1 MRKYALLIALL
12 YTCVFVHAQEDTASR
27 NLEEAVVYTNKFA
40 EKKKNLAQ
48 KIDVITAAVI
58 ARYNSQ
64 NTGDL
69 LIGTGNVFVQKS
81 QQGGSSPVVRGF
93 EASRV
98 LLLVD
103 GVRMNN
109 AIYRAGH
116 LQNVITV
123 DQNMLERA
131 EVMYGPSST
140 IHGSDALGG
149 AIQFRTKSPLLATSG
164 KTLIKGSAFAR
175 YSTANQEKTGHA
187 DLSIGGSK
195 LAWLQSYT
203 FSEFGDMKMGSNYPD
218 RYPDFG
224 RRSRYIETV
233 NGVDQVVANKDD
245 RVQKFSGYSQW
256 DITQKLLFKQSDKV
270 SHKLNLQYSNSTD
283 VPRYDRLQDIRNFGG
298 SIGTTLR
305 YAEWYYGPQTRI
317 MGAYELNVSKLGFFD
332 EFKTILSYQ
341 DIKESRQQRE
351 YLRYDR
357 FDSRRE
363 HIKVIGF
370 TVDGRMT
377 RGQNELTLGID
388 GQLNDLK
395 SVADRTNLTT
405 GVKTKLDSRY
415 PNGDNNMNY
424 FGAYAQHLLK
434 SKNGKLVL
442 NDGLRVQT
450 VSLRSTISDN
460 SFFNFP
466 FTEIRQKPF
475 AVTGNAGLVFIPSEE
490 FRFTSSLSSGFR
502 APNIDD
508 AARIFESSTA
518 TRRVIIPNPDIDPEY
533 TYNFDLGLVYNV
545 KNKVRFELTGFY
557 TLFRNAIALAPFQ
570 LNGQDSIVYNTVKS
584 AVYANQ
590 NVNKA
595 FVRGL
600 NARLKVELSKSLTW
614 DNTISQTYGR
624 FVNPDKTKKPLDH
637 IPPVF
642 GKSSLMYNA
651 KKTNVEF
658 FMQFNGWKKIKD
670 YNPDGED
677 NGQYATAEGM
687 PSWMTLNLRG
697 SYNFKKY
704 LTVQAGIENILDR
717 NYRYFA
723 SGFSAPGRNFYLAL
737 RTNF

>member
-1 MRKYALLIALL
+1 
-12 YTCVFVHAQEDTASR
+12 
-27 NLEEAVVYTNKFA
+27 
-40 EKKKNLAQ
+40 
-48 KIDVITAAVI
+48 
-58 ARYNSQ
+58 
-64 NTGDL
+64 
-69 LIGTGNVFVQKS
+69 
-81 QQGGSSPVVRGF
+81 
-93 EASRV
+93 
-98 LLLVD
+98 
-103 GVRMNN
+103 
-109 AIYRAGH
+109 
-116 LQNVITV
+116 
-123 DQNMLERA
+123 
-131 EVMYGPSST
+131 
-140 IHGSDALGG
+140 
-149 AIQFRTKSPLLATSG
+149 
-164 KTLIKGSAFAR
+164 
-175 YSTANQEKTGHA
+175 
-187 DLSIGGSK
+187 
-195 LAWLQSYT
+195 
-203 FSEFGDMKMGSNYPD
+203 
-218 RYPDFG
+218 
-224 RRSRYIETV
+224 
-233 NGVDQVVANKDD
+233 
-245 RVQKFSGYSQW
+245 
-256 DITQKLLFKQSDKV
+256 
-270 SHKLNLQYSNSTD
+270 
-283 VPRYDRLQDIRNFGG
+283 
-298 SIGTTLR
+298 
-305 YAEWYYGPQTRI
+305 

>member
-1 MRKYALLIALL
+1 MRKSTGLIAMLCAAITL
-12 YTCVFVHAQEDTASR
+12 TAQEDTTAK
-27 NLEEAVVYTNKFA
+27 NLEEAVVYSNKFA

-48 KIDVITAAVI
+48 KTDVITARTI
-58 ARYNSQ
+58 ASFNAQ

-69 LIGTGNVFVQKS
+69 LINTGNVFVQKS
-81 QQGGSSPVVRGF
+81 QQGGSSPVLRGF

-131 EVMYGPSST
+131 EVLYGPSST

-149 AIQFRTKSPLLATSG
+149 AIQFRTKSPVLSPGEKLFT
-164 KTLIKGSAFAR
+164 KGTAFAR

-187 DLSIGGSK
+187 DFSIGGK
-195 LAWLQSYT
+195 KIAWLQSYT
-203 FSEFGDMKMGSNYPD
+203 YSDFGDMKMGSNYPD
-218 RYPDFG
+218 KYPDFG
-224 RRSRYIETV
+224 RRSRYILTAG
-233 NGVDQVVANKDD
+233 GVDNVVANSDD
-245 RVQKFSGYSQW
+245 RVQKYSGYTQW
-256 DITQKLLFKQSDKV
+256 DITQKLLFAQTDRIT
-270 SHKLNLQYSNSTD
+270 HKLNLQYSNSTNI
-283 VPRYDRLQDIRNFGG
+283 PRYDRLQDIRNFGG
-298 SIGTTLR
+298 STGTTLR
-305 YAEWYYGPQTRI
+305 YAEWYYGPQTRL
-317 MGAYELNVSKLGFFD
+317 MGSYELGIQHAGLFD
-332 EFKTILSYQ
+332 ELKAILSYQ

-351 YLRYDR
+351 YRRYDR

-370 TVDGRMT
+370 TIDGKIN
-377 RGQNELTLGID
+377 RGQNEITLGLD
-388 GQLNDLK
+388 GQLNDLT

-405 GVKTKLDSRY
+405 GVVSKLDSRY

-424 FGAYAQHLLK
+424 FGAYAQHILK
-434 SKNGKLVL
+434 SRNGKIVL
-442 NDGLRVQT
+442 NDGLRIQT
-450 VSLRSTISDN
+450 VSMHSTITDN

-466 FTEIRQKPF
+466 FTTIEQNPF
-475 AVTGNAGLVFIPSEE
+475 AVTGNVGLVVMPSDA

-508 AARIFESSTA
+508 ASRIFESSSA
-518 TRRVIIPNPDIDPEY
+518 QRRVILPNPDIRPEY
-533 TYNFDLGLVYNV
+533 TYNFDIGAAWNIEQ
-545 KNKVRFELTGFY
+545 KVLFEVTAFY

-570 LNGQDSIVYNTVKS
+570 LNGQDSILYNSVLS

-595 FVRGL
+595 YSRGL
-600 NARLKVELSKSLTW
+600 NGRLKVNFSATVSW
-614 DNTISQTYGR
+614 DNTITQTYGR
-624 FVNPDKTKKPLDH
+624 YVNADKTKKPLDH

-642 GKSSLMYNA
+642 GKSALRYNG
-651 KKTNVEF
+651 KKLDLEGF
-658 FMQFNGWKKIKD
+658 LLFNGWKRSKD

-677 NGQYATAEGM
+677 NGQYATADGM
-687 PSWMTLNLRG
+687 PSWMTLNFRA
-697 SYNFKKY
+697 SFTIKKY
-704 LTVQAGIENILDR
+704 LQLQAGVENILDR

-723 SGFSAPGRNFYLAL
+723 SGFSAPGRNFIIAL
-737 RTNF
+737 RSAF

>member
-12 YTCVFVHAQEDTASR
+12 YICVFVHAQEDTASK

-149 AIQFRTKSPLLATSG
+149 AIQFRTKSPLLATNG
-164 KTLIKGSAFAR
+164 KNLIKGSAFAR

-424 FGAYAQHLLK
+424 FGVYAQHLLK

-450 VSLRSTISDN
+450 VSLHSTISDN

-518 TRRVIIPNPDIDPEY
+518 TRRVIIPNPDIAPEY

-677 NGQYATAEGM
+677 NGQYATADGM

-697 SYNFKKY
+697 SYNFNKY

>member
-12 YTCVFVHAQEDTASR
+12 YTCTFARAQEDTASK
-27 NLEEAVVYTNKFA
+27 NLDEAVVYSNKFA

-69 LIGTGNVFVQKS
+69 LINTGNVFVQKS
-81 QQGGSSPVVRGF
+81 QQGGSSPVLRGF
-93 EASRV
+93 EASRL

-149 AIQFRTKSPLLATSG
+149 AIQLRTKPPVLSVDG
-164 KTLIKGSAFAR
+164 KTLIKGIAFTR
-175 YSTANQEKTGHA
+175 YSTVNQEKTGHA
-187 DLSIGGSK
+187 DLSIGGKK

-218 RYPDFG
+218 KYPDFG
-224 RRSRYIETV
+224 RRTRYIETV
-233 NGVDQVVANKDD
+233 NGVDRVVANKDD

-256 DITQKLLFKQSDKV
+256 DITQKLLFNQSDKV
-270 SHKLNLQYSNSTD
+270 SHKLNLQYSSSTD
-283 VPRYDRLQDIRNFGG
+283 IPRYDRLQDLRNFGG

-305 YAEWYYGPQTRI
+305 YAEWYYGPQTRV
-317 MGAYELNVSKLGFFD
+317 MGSYELNIAKAGFLD
-332 EFKTILSYQ
+332 EFRTILSYQ

-370 TVDGRMT
+370 TIDGRMT

-388 GQLNDLK
+388 GQLNDLT
-395 SVADRTNLTT
+395 SVADRTNLNT
-405 GVKTKLDSRY
+405 GVVSKLDSRY

-424 FGAYAQHLLK
+424 LGAYAQHLLK

-450 VSLRSTISDN
+450 VNLHSTISDN

-466 FTEIRQKPF
+466 FTEIRQKPL
-475 AVTGNAGLVFIPSEE
+475 AVTGYAF
-490 FRFTSSLSSGFR
+490 
-502 APNIDD
+502 
-508 AARIFESSTA
+508 
-518 TRRVIIPNPDIDPEY
+518 RRVQI
-533 TYNFDLGLVYNV
+533 
-545 KNKVRFELTGFY
+545 
-557 TLFRNAIALAPFQ
+557 
-570 LNGQDSIVYNTVKS
+570 
-584 AVYANQ
+584 
-590 NVNKA
+590 
-595 FVRGL
+595 
-600 NARLKVELSKSLTW
+600 
-614 DNTISQTYGR
+614 
-624 FVNPDKTKKPLDH
+624 
-637 IPPVF
+637 
-642 GKSSLMYNA
+642 
-651 KKTNVEF
+651 
-658 FMQFNGWKKIKD
+658 
-670 YNPDGED
+670 
-677 NGQYATAEGM
+677 
-687 PSWMTLNLRG
+687 
-697 SYNFKKY
+697 
-704 LTVQAGIENILDR
+704 
-717 NYRYFA
+717 
-723 SGFSAPGRNFYLAL
+723 
-737 RTNF
+737 